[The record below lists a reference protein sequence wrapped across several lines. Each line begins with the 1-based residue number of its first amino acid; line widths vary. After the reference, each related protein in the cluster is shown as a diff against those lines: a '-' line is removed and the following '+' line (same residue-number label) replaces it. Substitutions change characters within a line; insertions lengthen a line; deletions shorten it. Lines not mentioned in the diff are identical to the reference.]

1 MQKEIER
8 LINESTG
15 RKIELSGNYSIT
27 VDKSNGFT
35 VGRFCVK
42 GIVTVMR
49 SDIIIDGSNAQIN
62 VQINDCT
69 TSDLGL
75 FFIHPSAHNVQF
87 RNMHIRVQIQNP
99 THSSRTFSLIY
110 NTSFG
115 LKIDNCHMEVVS
127 DRQLNMAGLYN
138 NGNLDTH
145 MDTRADN
152 LVLSDSTVCVDCRAE
167 EFEKECAVYGLYN
180 YLANSISVQN
190 TFIYATNK
198 GDGARQK
205 AVGIYTNGRFG
216 RFTGNNIKANASH
229 NEGREKERAHA
240 FGFVNEGLYS
250 VISGNNLVG
259 EWAGMSV
266 GLENRG
272 EYAMI
277 ECNKILATHTVCGRS
292 VRSYADKCHII
303 GNVLTSTSRN
313 ARLIEHNAGSCIIAK
328 NMLEVLMVQSEC
340 RSGCGIYALG
350 ERCRDNMI
358 AENMI
363 HNVADCGIFADRTAG
378 MIVNNKVVSYLET
391 VVQAGS
397 ENKHLLARLDEKN
410 IQNIAE

>member
-145 MDTRADN
+145 MDTRADS
-152 LVLSDSTVCVDCRAE
+152 LVVANSCLEVKCVAE
-167 EFEKECAVYGLYN
+167 EFEKECAVYGIYN

-190 TFIYATNK
+190 TFIYATNS
-198 GDGARQK
+198 GDGERQK
-205 AVGIYTNGRFG
+205 AVGVYTNGRFG
-216 RFTGNNIKANASH
+216 RFTGNNIKANGLH
-229 NEGREKERAHA
+229 NKGREKEQAHA
-240 FGFVNEGLYS
+240 FGFINEGLHS
-250 VISGNNLVG
+250 LIVSNNIVG

-272 EYAMI
+272 EYAII
-277 ECNKILATHTVCGRS
+277 EGNKILATHTVCGRS
-292 VRSYADKCHII
+292 VRSYANNSQIM

-313 ARLIEHNAGSCIIAK
+313 ARLIEHNASSCLLGK
-328 NMLEVLMVQSEC
+328 NMMEVLMAQSEC
-340 RSGCGIYALG
+340 RSGCGIYAVG
-350 ERCRDNMI
+350 EMCRDNI
-358 AENMI
+358 ISENI
-363 HNVADCGIFADRTAG
+363 IRNVADCGIFADRTAG
-378 MIVNNKVVSYLET
+378 TIANNKVISYPET
-391 VVQAGS
+391 VLQAGS
-397 ENKHLLARLDEKN
+397 ENTYLLSRLDEKN
-410 IQNIAE
+410 IQNIPE